1 MPGFDESVEMGA
13 AADDAGL
20 QGEREACLGL
30 ILQLRS
36 HGIRNARVLSAIERV
51 PRRLFL
57 TARQHIL
64 AYVDTQLPI
73 ECGQSSH
80 SPSTVALLLQH
91 LDVRESDT
99 VLEVGTGSGYQTAL
113 LSQLAATVVSLERYR
128 TLLNLARQRLAT
140 LKAGNVSVH
149 LADGLEGWEEEAPF
163 DRIVLSGSVAEIPAA
178 LKQQL
183 AEDGILVAAVGA
195 PGQPQALMRVER
207 RDGGFSEKE
216 VARVRFVPLSA
227 GIANRL

>member
-183 AEDGILVAAVGA
+183 AEDGILVAAVGT

>member
-140 LKAGNVSVH
+140 LKAGNALVH

>member
-163 DRIVLSGSVAEIPAA
+163 DRIVFSGSVPEIPAA
-178 LKQQL
+178 LKEQL
-183 AEDGILVAAVGA
+183 AEGGILIAAVGK

>member
-113 LSQLAATVVSLERYR
+113 LSQLAAAVVSLERYR

-163 DRIVLSGSVAEIPAA
+163 DRIVLSGSVPEIPAA